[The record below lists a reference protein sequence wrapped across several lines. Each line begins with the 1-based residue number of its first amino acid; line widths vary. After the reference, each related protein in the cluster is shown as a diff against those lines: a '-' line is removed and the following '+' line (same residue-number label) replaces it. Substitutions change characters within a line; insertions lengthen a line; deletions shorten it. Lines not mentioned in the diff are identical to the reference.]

1 MTYDSVTR
9 EELRVAWEIV
19 EEALED
25 MQAMLQGI
33 EVDESKLRKHLMNR
47 LLWTESGR
55 EILRGVMDVP
65 TRRSD

>member
-55 EILRGVMDVP
+55 EILRGVMDVG
-65 TRRSD
+65 RA